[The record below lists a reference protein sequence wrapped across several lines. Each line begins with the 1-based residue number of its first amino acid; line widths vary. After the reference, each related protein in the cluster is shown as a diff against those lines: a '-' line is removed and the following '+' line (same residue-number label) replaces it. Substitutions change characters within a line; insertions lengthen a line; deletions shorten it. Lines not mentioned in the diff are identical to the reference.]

1 MLNQSSAALCL
12 NFTTPYLKAAIYGRA
27 VAGSVA
33 CIVCVSTVILIV
45 VLRAWSKF
53 VHRLTV
59 YLATA
64 GFFYSLLL
72 ALQGMPVD
80 LDSDVVS
87 LRPGWEKTC
96 VAIGFLAQ
104 YTGWVQ
110 LTIMSWISVYLALL
124 WKYHKNVMDTKSEIG
139 GIVTAIF
146 LPLLFSFEPFIHNMY
161 GLAGAWCWI
170 KVNKDHSCNETS
182 IRVSYQIGLFYAPVF
197 LFAVTSLFV
206 MVGVLFVFCKNAKQ
220 KAQLLVEDA
229 QNVLNNAQNL
239 LENPQFRRKYE
250 VLIRGALP
258 LLIYPAVHIIIH
270 MFAILNRLNYLIN
283 TVPNDSKPSPRLW
296 LIHAILPP
304 LIPVAVLFLFMF
316 QPDIWTQIKDKIFG
330 HEVPRVRKAL
340 FEAYNA
346 EGDIPLRELGRDP
359 GATDEVEPSQNSST
373 QVTQFIV
380 SQDELCSDFEQAV
393 PLIVRGSK

>member
-1 MLNQSSAALCL
+1 M
-12 NFTTPYLKAAIYGRA
+12 
-27 VAGSVA
+27 AGSVA

-110 LTIMSWISVYLALL
+110 LTIMSWISVYLALM

-182 IRVSYQIGLFYAPVF
+182 IGVSYQIGLFYASVF

-206 MVGVLFVFCKNAKQ
+206 MVGVLFVFCKNAKL
-220 KAQLLVEDA
+220 KA

-258 LLIYPAVHIIIH
+258 LLIYPAVHIVIH

-330 HEVPRVRKAL
+330 REAPRVRKAL

-346 EGDIPLRELGRDP
+346 EGDILLRELGRDP

-373 QVTQFIV
+373 QFIV
-380 SQDELCSDFEQAV
+380 SQDNLCSDFEQAR
-393 PLIVRGSK
+393 PLIIRGSK

>member
-110 LTIMSWISVYLALL
+110 LTIMSWISVYLALM

-182 IRVSYQIGLFYAPVF
+182 IGVSYQIGLFYAPVF

-206 MVGVLFVFCKNAKQ
+206 MVGVLFVFCKNAKL
-220 KAQLLVEDA
+220 KA

-239 LENPQFRRKYE
+239 LENPQFHCKYE

-258 LLIYPAVHIIIH
+258 LLIYPAVHIVIH

-330 HEVPRVRKAL
+330 REAPRVRKAL

-346 EGDIPLRELGRDP
+346 EGDILLRELGRDP

-373 QVTQFIV
+373 QFIV
-380 SQDELCSDFEQAV
+380 SQDNLCSDFEQAR
-393 PLIVRGSK
+393 PLIIRGSK

>member
-1 MLNQSSAALCL
+1 MLNQSSTALCL

-27 VAGSVA
+27 VAGSVS
-33 CIVCVSTVILIV
+33 CMVCVSTVILIV
-45 VLRAWSKF
+45 ALGAWNKF

-59 YLATA
+59 YLAIA

-87 LRPGWEKTC
+87 LRPGWERIC

-110 LTIMSWISVYLALL
+110 LTVMSWISVYLALL
-124 WKYHKNVMDTKSEIG
+124 WKYQENVMGTKSEIG

-146 LPLLFSFEPFIHNMY
+146 LPLLFSFEPFIHDMY

-182 IRVSYQIGLFYAPVF
+182 IGVSYQIGLFYAPVF
-197 LFAVTSLFV
+197 LFAVMSLFV
-206 MVGVLFVFCKNAKQ
+206 IVGVLFAFCKNARRN
-220 KAQLLVEDA
+220 AQHLVEDA
-229 QNVLNNAQNL
+229 QNILNNAQNL
-239 LENPQFRRKYE
+239 LENPQFRRQYE

-258 LLIYPAVHIIIH
+258 LLIYPAVHIVIH

-296 LIHAILPP
+296 LIHALLPP

-316 QPDIWTQIKDKIFG
+316 QPDIWIRIKNKVLR
-330 HEVPRVRKAL
+330 HEPPRVRNVL
-340 FEAYNA
+340 MEVRDA
-346 EGDIPLRELGRDP
+346 EGDIPLRELGGDP
-359 GATDEVEPSQNSST
+359 VAMDAVEPSQNSST
-373 QVTQFIV
+373 QVTEFKV
-380 SQDELCSDFEQAV
+380 SKDELCSDFEQA
-393 PLIVRGSK
+393 PLLIIRASK